1 MFSWLLNMVETDN
14 NPELTINGLDYQKLT
29 VFLVI
34 IIISLIA
41 LLIFFF
47 TKYNIIK
54 EKYEELQIKD
64 KQDKE
69 NNQSQE
75 CE

>member
-1 MFSWLLNMVETDN
+1 MFNWLLNLVGTDN
-14 NPELTINGLDYQKLT
+14 KPELTVNGVDYQKLT
-29 VFLVI
+29 VFLVV

-54 EKYEELQIKD
+54 EKYEELQIKE
-64 KQDKE
+64 KQDK
-69 NNQSQE
+69 QSDE
-75 CE
+75 